1 MARAGCGGSAPA
13 EARAALDGQPHAG
26 RSACLPQAVRRL
38 WAAAAAAGLPA
49 LVVEQLSHAGASLAA
64 QRGADGGRNSERRR
78 FTGVLRPLSSLGT
91 TTSGRCWRQLD
102 TRRADVHGRGRRRVR
117 FTGAHACHP
126 FLASWPVGHRS
137 TTGSRL
143 RALANPQLWRAPPPS
158 TVRKTARRVDG
169 VAREGCTAGWCIK
182 QKTKISCVFPQHDDT
197 RYCTCLWHRDLDV
210 IIGVS
215 PQREGAQA
223 FPVLPTTVA

>member
-1 MARAGCGGSAPA
+1 M
-13 EARAALDGQPHAG
+13 
-26 RSACLPQAVRRL
+26 RRL

-137 TTGSRL
+137 TTRKPVA
-143 RALANPQLWRAPPPS
+143 RTANPQLWRAPVRHQQLGQNGATGS
-158 TVRKTARRVDG
+158 TPRR
-169 VAREGCTAGWCIK
+169 ESWHYQAGAL
-182 QKTKISCVFPQHDDT
+182 TSTPRRAISCVLPQHDDT

-215 PQREGAQA
+215 PQREAPQA